1 MLELLEGAE
10 NGRYKV
16 VAKAEPYKN
25 LPVSINTIFYFIM
38 IKTFIRSF
46 LQPAPVTPDYQVTPP
61 GDSQF
66 LYDWGGRFQQ

>member
-25 LPVSINTIFYFIM
+25 LPVSINIIFYLIM
-38 IKTFIRSF
+38 IKQNLYMIILAAST
-46 LQPAPVTPDYQVTPP
+46 
-61 GDSQF
+61 GDP
-66 LYDWGGRFQQ
+66 